1 MSKNDKEITV
11 NNILSLYDEQYS
23 ISNLHSQ
30 LEKADKEANS
40 VIDSA
45 KDAVHRVLTQEYHSE
60 EHYVV
65 DPGDELKKKID
76 NGDVQLVRKKSGEIL
91 AQIRDKDGHLG
102 KRLPIKKELEESG
115 ITGDQLEMAL
125 KMEAIKSQLDHIIDT
140 LEVIEKQV
148 KDVVTGQMN
157 DRIGLYY
164 SGLSLYVESK
174 SIQDISL
181 KKLLIAQ
188 AIKSLNDANSQLIQ
202 DIRSNI
208 EYLLN
213 GDYNSEKSKTKD
225 IKKHL
230 SRIQQSYSIVY
241 RASFIKAMIY
251 QENHEIG
258 GMLTSIEEY
267 GRFVEKLIVPYVGKL
282 SEFDNSNMLIDDSS
296 WSNIAKTL
304 TGCRKIQN
312 QLAGCDKFVL
322 TEGGVKYGD

>member
-1 MSKNDKEITV
+1 M
-11 NNILSLYDEQYS
+11 
-23 ISNLHSQ
+23 
-30 LEKADKEANS
+30 
-40 VIDSA
+40 
-45 KDAVHRVLTQEYHSE
+45 
-60 EHYVV
+60 
-65 DPGDELKKKID
+65 
-76 NGDVQLVRKKSGEIL
+76 
-91 AQIRDKDGHLG
+91 
-102 KRLPIKKELEESG
+102 
-115 ITGDQLEMAL
+115 
-125 KMEAIKSQLDHIIDT
+125 
-140 LEVIEKQV
+140 
-148 KDVVTGQMN
+148 
-157 DRIGLYY
+157 
-164 SGLSLYVESK
+164 
-174 SIQDISL
+174 
-181 KKLLIAQ
+181 
-188 AIKSLNDANSQLIQ
+188 IQ

-304 TGCRKIQN
+304 TGCRKLQN